1 VVNWPRNDRLKL
13 EKMAERHALPA
24 DLTVAPAA
32 APGPDADHDFPTEV
46 SAQRGAS
53 QVRRAASPTPPTSPA
68 TTDFSFEFP
77 SEAEEEEEDATY
89 SEPPAAV
96 AAVPLVAAPPP
107 RASVSWVR
115 QPAWWIA
122 ALCAVLAIGEAGI
135 ITGRIPLRF
144 GNRSSAVGTDARQG
158 PQSASDA
165 RVGGDPSGSRPNSA
179 QSNLPLGTA
188 PPVPSSSVNPTA
200 LSQLEVT
207 SDPPGARVTVDDR
220 VRGTTPV
227 TVSVS
232 PGPHTVIV
240 FDGTTTS
247 KKTLD
252 TLAGGTA
259 TFLASFAPATVSAG
273 WVSIRSPLELQV
285 REGDSLLGATSADRL
300 MMPSGRH
307 VLTLSNADA
316 GFQTTLT
323 VVVDAGKTAT
333 STIAIPNGSLSL
345 NALPWASVTID
356 GQALPGTTPFANLQV
371 PLGPHEIVWTHPQL
385 GERRQT
391 VIVNAK
397 TPVRLVV
404 DLRVK

>member
-1 VVNWPRNDRLKL
+1 MP
-13 EKMAERHALPA
+13 EERALPA
-24 DLTVAPAA
+24 DLTVGSAA
-32 APGPDADHDFPTEV
+32 APGQDSDHDFPTEV

-77 SEAEEEEEDATY
+77 SEEESEEEDATY
-89 SEPPAAV
+89 SEPPAPV
-96 AAVPLVAAPPP
+96 AAVPLVAARPPG
-107 RASVSWVR
+107 ASVSWVR

-144 GNRSSAVGTDARQG
+144 GNRSGAAGADSR
-158 PQSASDA
+158 QSAQNASDG
-165 RVGGDPSGSRPNSA
+165 RVGADPSGSRPSSA
-179 QSNLPLGTA
+179 QLNLPLGTA

-200 LSQLEVT
+200 LGQLEVT

-252 TLAGGTA
+252 TVAGGTA
-259 TFLASFAPATVSAG
+259 TFLATFAAAPAAVSAG

-356 GQALPGTTPFANLQV
+356 GQALPGTTPFANLQI
-371 PLGPHEIVWTHPQL
+371 PLGPHAIVWTHPQL